1 MVYIK
6 KVIGWIVY
14 PYTWL
19 KTEITFRKKMRELK
33 KKDPFIYK

>member
-19 KTEITFRKKMRELK
+19 KTEIMFRKKMRELK